1 MPLHTIRQ
9 VIQNVDDN
17 AWDQVDILFR
27 DLVETVVVLNQL
39 LTDNMKLLEGLKLK
53 AKPGALYA

>member
-1 MPLHTIRQ
+1 M
-9 VIQNVDDN
+9 IQNVDDN